1 MKSPIC
7 VYVDN
12 SNIFHEGQ
20 RYAEEQKDEDRYAF
34 RIHFPR
40 FIDLITAKNHAAEFV
55 WGGSTPP
62 TSDEVWSR
70 LESSGIKP
78 VLIPR
83 STSGENETVDH
94 KIQLQM
100 YRHAKKYKLS
110 PGTMV
115 VCTGDGK
122 GYDVEEG
129 FLYDLEGFV
138 QDGWQVRVVSWTH
151 ACGRRLKSFA
161 EEKGRFIAL
170 ENHYE
175 DVTFIAGGRSA
186 GKSVA
191 KAANAV
197 IGPDMAAM
205 LKSAI
210 KK

>member
-1 MKSPIC
+1 MKNPIC

-20 RYAEEQKDEDRYAF
+20 RYAAEQKCEDRFAF

-40 FIDLITAKNHAAEFV
+40 FIDLITKKESTSEFV

-62 TSDEVWSR
+62 STDEVWSR
-70 LESSGIKP
+70 IKSHGIKP
-78 VLIPR
+78 TLIPR
-83 STSGENETVDH
+83 ASSGENETVDH

-100 YRHAKKYKLS
+100 YRHAKKYRAS

-122 GYDVEEG
+122 GYDDEEG

-138 QDGWQVRVVSWTH
+138 DEGWQVRVVSWTH
-151 ACGRRLKSFA
+151 ACGRSLKSFA
-161 EEKGRFIAL
+161 EKKGRFIAL
-170 ENHYE
+170 ENHYD
-175 DVTFIAGGRSA
+175 DVTFIAGGRNA
-186 GKSVA
+186 GQSVP
-191 KAANAV
+191 KVANAV
-197 IGPDMAAM
+197 IGTDLAAK
-205 LKSAI
+205 LKSAL

>member
-20 RYAEEQKDEDRYAF
+20 RYAEEQKSEDRYAF

-40 FIDLITAKNHAAEFV
+40 FIDLITAKEHAAEFV

-62 TSDEVWSR
+62 TSDEVWAR
-70 LESSGIKP
+70 LETSGIKP

-100 YRHAKKYKLS
+100 YRHAKKYKAS

-138 QDGWQVRVVSWTH
+138 EDGWQVRVVSWTH
-151 ACGRRLKSFA
+151 ACGPPPQVFR
-161 EEKGRFIAL
+161 GRKRPF
-170 ENHYE
+170 HS
-175 DVTFIAGGRSA
+175 T
-186 GKSVA
+186 
-191 KAANAV
+191 
-197 IGPDMAAM
+197 
-205 LKSAI
+205 
-210 KK
+210 